1 MVSEKN
7 IIIVCGHYGS
17 GKTNFSINL
26 ALREREKYEK
36 VLLIDMDI
44 VNPYFRSS
52 DYADVLDKK
61 GIDIISPIYAG
72 STLDIPALSPRID
85 AAIGGGYQKVII
97 DAGGDDA
104 GATALGRFS
113 ERIERAGYDM
123 LYVANM
129 YRPLVGTP
137 EKGAE
142 VLREIEA
149 ASRLKATGIVN
160 NSHLG
165 EYTGADT
172 VRLSSDYIRELSEL
186 VGLPVV
192 CTAVKRDIADE
203 CGPSVSGLYPIDIHV
218 IPPWK
223 E

>member
-1 MVSEKN
+1 MREKN
-7 IIIVCGHYGS
+7 IIIICGHYGS

-26 ALREREKYEK
+26 ALRERNIYEN
-36 VLLIDMDI
+36 VLLIDMDV

-52 DYADVLDKK
+52 DYASVLTKR

-72 STLDIPALSPRID
+72 STLDIPALSPKID
-85 AAIGGGYQKVII
+85 AALSGGYQKIII
-97 DAGGDDA
+97 DAGGEDA

-113 ERIERAGYDM
+113 SRISDAGYDM

-129 YRPLVGTP
+129 YRPLVDTP
-137 EKGAE
+137 ETAAA
-142 VLREIEA
+142 VLKEIEA
-149 ASRLKATGIVN
+149 ASRLKATGLVN

-165 EYTGADT
+165 EYTNIDT
-172 VRLSSDYIRELSEL
+172 VKSSKDYIDKLSEL
-186 VGLPVV
+186 TGLPVV
-192 CTAVKRDIADE
+192 YTAVERQIADE
-203 CGPSVSGLYPIDIHV
+203 SRPDINGLFEIDIHV

>member
-1 MVSEKN
+1 MEEKN
-7 IIIVCGHYGS
+7 IIIICGHYGS

-26 ALREREKYEK
+26 ALSERRMYEK

-52 DYADVLDKK
+52 DYSSALTEK

-72 STLDIPALSPRID
+72 STLDIPALSPKID
-85 AAIGGGYQKVII
+85 AALSGGYQKIII

-104 GATALGRFS
+104 GATALGTFS
-113 ERIERAGYDM
+113 SRISGVGYNM

-129 YRPLVGTP
+129 YRPLVDTP
-137 EKGAE
+137 EKAAQI
-142 VLREIEA
+142 LKEIEA
-149 ASRLKATGIVN
+149 AARLKVTGLVN

-165 EYTGADT
+165 EYTDIDT
-172 VRLSSDYIRELSEL
+172 INSSVNYIDKLSEL
-186 VGLPVV
+186 TGLPVV
-192 CTAVKRDIADE
+192 YTAVKRQIADE
-203 CGPSVSGLYPIDIHV
+203 SRLDINGLFEIDIHV